1 MKLCAMLM
9 NGLMWEATLTT
20 DSTDSSPGCA
30 VVLLENEEVLTP
42 EDAEFGGFQV
52 VEATEAER
60 DALRKGGYSL
70 ADWIP
75 DGT

>member
-1 MKLCAMLM
+1 MKLRSELM
-9 NGLMWEATLTT
+9 NGLVWEATLTT
-20 DSTDSSPGCA
+20 DSTCSPPGRI

-42 EDAEFGGFQV
+42 EDAEFGEFQI
-52 VEATEAER
+52 VEAREAER
-60 DALRKGGYSL
+60 DALRKAGYSL